1 MDLALSQAMHKHNVF
16 ALPPLHLA
24 CSQCSQ
30 PLDLMT
36 LVDGRYALGHM
47 CCVETVIIS
56 SMSLRE
62 VMDTFRE
69 RGGNANKDIV
79 VPNEQACS
87 HDKDY
92 GVDTWFGFTN
102 LSADGVEGN

>member
-1 MDLALSQAMHKHNVF
+1 MLSNQALSKAFQNVF
-16 ALPPLHLA
+16 MLPPIRLA
-24 CSQCSQ
+24 CSQCDQ

-62 VMDTFRE
+62 IFDEFRS
-69 RGGNANKDIV
+69 RGGNRN
-79 VPNEQACS
+79 
-87 HDKDY
+87 HDMI
-92 GVDTWFGFTN
+92 
-102 LSADGVEGN
+102 SADSQGGK